1 MKDTVVVRKVKNTI
15 EGSQASEPAFAWLV
29 EHLGFYQYL
38 KSVFLKSHDYNQTTT
53 GKPKQVTDFSKTV
66 SIFKKSTGLKLGRI
80 AHIRYWRNDN
90 WTYYQVHTTDG
101 IYQVVNFKD
110 AINALQFKLSVW

>member
-1 MKDTVVVRKVKNTI
+1 MKDTVVSRKTKSTI
-15 EGSQASEPAFAWLV
+15 EAAQVSEPAFAWLV
-29 EHLGFYQYL
+29 EHLGHYQYL
-38 KSVFLKSHDYNQTTT
+38 NSVFLKSNTYNQSTT

-80 AHIRYWRNDN
+80 AHIRYWCNDN
-90 WTYYQVHTTDG
+90 WTYYQVQTADG

-110 AINALQFKLSVW
+110 AMNALQFKLAVW